1 MDGIVPYLYNLQIY
15 YLFLEKQPFCIKK
28 LCNFAITMETKR
40 QQKISKLIQKE
51 LSEIFQRE
59 IKTLGNIMITVTKVN
74 VTSDMSYA
82 RVYLSV
88 FGPDKETKTAVVKE
102 VNTMSKSIRGKL
114 GDRIKLQVRVIPEL
128 QFFEDDSL
136 DYIENIDNLL
146 KS

>member
-1 MDGIVPYLYNLQIY
+1 
-15 YLFLEKQPFCIKK
+15 
-28 LCNFAITMETKR
+28 METKR

-59 IKTLGNIMITVTKVN
+59 IKTQGNIMITVTKVN
-74 VTSDMSYA
+74 VTSDLSYA

-88 FGPDKETKTAVVKE
+88 FGPDREAKTAVVKE
-102 VNTMSKSIRGKL
+102 VNAMTKVLRGKL
-114 GDRIKLQVRVIPEL
+114 GDRIHLQVRVIPEL
-128 QFFEDDSL
+128 QVFEDDSL

>member
-1 MDGIVPYLYNLQIY
+1 
-15 YLFLEKQPFCIKK
+15 
-28 LCNFAITMETKR
+28 METKR
-40 QQKISKLIQKE
+40 QQKIAKLIQKE

-59 IKTLGNIMITVTKVN
+59 IRTQGNIMMTVTKVN

-88 FGPDKETKTAVVKE
+88 FGPDREAKTAVVKE
-102 VNTMSKSIRGKL
+102 VNAMTKSIRGKL
-114 GDRIKLQVRVIPEL
+114 GDRIKMQVRVIPEL

>member
-1 MDGIVPYLYNLQIY
+1 
-15 YLFLEKQPFCIKK
+15 
-28 LCNFAITMETKR
+28 METKR
-40 QQKISKLIQKE
+40 QQKIAKLIQKE

-59 IKTLGNIMITVTKVN
+59 IKPQGSIMITVTKVN

-88 FGPDKETKTAVVKE
+88 FGPDREAKAAVVKE
-102 VNTMSKSIRGKL
+102 VNDMSKNLRRLL
-114 GDRIKLQVRVIPEL
+114 GDRIRFQLRVIPEL

>member
-1 MDGIVPYLYNLQIY
+1 
-15 YLFLEKQPFCIKK
+15 
-28 LCNFAITMETKR
+28 METKR
-40 QQKISKLIQKE
+40 QQKIAKLIQKE

-59 IKTLGNIMITVTKVN
+59 IKPQGSIMITVTKVN

-82 RVYLSV
+82 RVYLSI
-88 FGPDKETKTAVVKE
+88 FGPDREAKTAVVKE
-102 VNTMSKSIRGKL
+102 VNDMSKNLRRLL
-114 GDRIKLQVRVIPEL
+114 GDRIRFQLRVIPEL

>member
-1 MDGIVPYLYNLQIY
+1 MARLYGLQMYVIIFNKRA
-15 YLFLEKQPFCIKK
+15 LCIKN
-28 LCNFAITMETKR
+28 LCIFAITMETKR

-59 IKTLGNIMITVTKVN
+59 IKTQGNIMITVTKVN

-102 VNTMSKSIRGKL
+102 VNAMTKSIRGKL